1 MRTIYLSKG
10 RKARVL
16 ILQNAMDNH
25 LGVPLSIQ
33 GIKRH
38 WSAITAALAY
48 EAAHYG
54 HKETP

>member
-16 ILQNAMDNH
+16 VLQNAMDNH

-38 WSAITAALAY
+38 WSAILTALAY
-48 EAAHYG
+48 EAAHFNR
-54 HKETP
+54 ETP

>member
-25 LGVPLSIQ
+25 PWVELSIR

-38 WSAITAALAY
+38 WSAIVAAMAY
-48 EAAHYG
+48 EESLRG
-54 HKETP
+54 